1 MIKVIHN
8 SKCPKS
14 RAILEYLDE
23 NDIKFQIIDVIK
35 EPLSLFELRTL
46 FKKLNKKPSKFLEN
60 PTIFSTNIFQIMK
73 LLMKRTH

>member
-1 MIKVIHN
+1 MIKVIHK

-46 FKKLNKKPSKFLEN
+46 FKKLNKKPSILKAIT
-60 PTIFSTNIFQIMK
+60 TIMSNLNK
-73 LLMKRTH
+73 RKNLLFR

>member
-46 FKKLNKKPSKFLEN
+46 FKNSIKNQVKFLEN
-60 PTIFSTNIFQIMK
+60 PKIFSTNIFLIMK
-73 LLMKRTH
+73 LLMKRMH